1 MNRKNTT
8 AFLLSLMGIASSLLA
23 QEAPQDAPS
32 VQVKTIDGVP
42 INFNTFITKNTITLV
57 SFWATWCGPCIK
69 ELQAIDEHYAE
80 WQEKYA
86 VKLIAVSIDDARNSR
101 KVKPKVLAE
110 NWKYEIVLD
119 ENMDLARAM
128 NVINPP
134 MMFIYDKNG
143 KLVYTHQGYT
153 PGGEDELEKQ
163 LQALTKASH

>member
-1 MNRKNTT
+1 MIRNYITV
-8 AFLLSLMGIASSLLA
+8 FLLGLMGTASSLLG
-23 QEAPQDAPS
+23 QDIPQDVPS
-32 VQVKTIDGVP
+32 VQVKTIDDVP
-42 INFNTFITKNTITLV
+42 VNFNTFITKNSITLV

-69 ELQAIDEHYAE
+69 ELQAIDERYAE
-80 WQEKYA
+80 WQEKYS

-119 ENMDLARAM
+119 ENMDLARTM
-128 NVINPP
+128 NVNNPP

-163 LQALTKASH
+163 LQELTK

>member
-1 MNRKNTT
+1 MIRNYITV
-8 AFLLSLMGIASSLLA
+8 FLLGLMGTASSLLG
-23 QEAPQDAPS
+23 QDIPQDVPS
-32 VQVKTIDGVP
+32 VQVKTIDDVP
-42 INFNTFITKNTITLV
+42 VNFNTFITKNSITLV

-69 ELQAIDEHYAE
+69 ELQAIDERYAE
-80 WQEKYA
+80 WQEKYS

-119 ENMDLARAM
+119 ENMDLARTM
-128 NVINPP
+128 NVNNPP

-153 PGGEDELEKQ
+153 PGGEDELEKK
-163 LQALTKASH
+163 LQELTK